1 MQYELYSIDKCKN
14 DDIYFYHLSTNSI
27 KTIFFYIHQADTK
40 KNFIIVDNYSDNPLN
55 YRMLKLEKTLD
66 KTDYENMLFECKKV
80 KYMDIFIDQNL
91 TIDTIDYLSVSSA
104 RKETDFLLSSLQKK
118 LGTLG

>member
-40 KNFIIVDNYSDNPLN
+40 KNYIIVDNYSDNPLN
-55 YRMLKLEKTLD
+55 YIMLKIEKTLN
-66 KTDYENMLFECKKV
+66 KIDYEKMLFECKKV

-91 TIDTIDYLSVSSA
+91 TIDKIDYLSVLSA
-104 RKETDFLLSSLQKK
+104 RKETDFLLSSLQKN
-118 LGTLG
+118 